1 MGKEVQG
8 CEKPKSVNLFG
19 FDHILVPSISDHSLV
34 KGLEFSD
41 LIQSLPDKILYTL
54 DDIEQPDD
62 IERTDVSE
70 TALNCISQMLM
81 EDDDDDLEN
90 RPGLIEYSLALQ
102 AAEKSLYDV
111 LHNPLGIA
119 ENVDSPDDEF
129 TRTCNSVGVNN
140 SVASVDCIIGDSTSI
155 SDQNKLGFSG
165 ARCNL
170 DYAMQT
176 NSKTFGSSSVSRG
189 TVDSLVNSFQVLDP
203 SEVSQASSQLTCML
217 PEKEHE
223 INILEQNEK
232 ASRILSEAE
241 KNFGEHLMCRSR
253 GTRNHCNEDGDCLE
267 MGRSNKQL
275 AGYDEDSDE
284 QSGMYEVLL
293 CPAMNPH
300 LHKDESS
307 ARIVSEASSG
317 GLGGKLQKNG
327 QSKGSSGRKARAKNQ
342 GNKREVVD
350 LVSLLTQCAQAAVFD
365 SVTAY
370 ELLKQI
376 RQHSSPTGDGTE
388 RMAHYLADALE
399 ARLAG
404 TGRALDASFLSN
416 RLTAAETLAAYLAYV
431 KACPFRKM
439 LNFFANKMIWK
450 LSEKATR
457 IHIIDFGIIHGFQW
471 PGLFQNLS
479 QRPGGPPSVRFT
491 GIDFP
496 QPGFRPA
503 ERVEEAERRLAYFCE
518 RFNVPFEFNG
528 VIKQWDTIRLE
539 DLKIQRDEVLV
550 VNCLNR
556 MRYVSD
562 DAAVDA
568 DSPRDAVLKLIKTV
582 NPDLFI
588 HSIVNGSYSA
598 PFFVSRFRDLL
609 FQSHATFD
617 MFDAVLPLEHEG
629 RILYERDV
637 LGRAAMS
644 VVACEGTERII
655 RPETYKQWQLR
666 NTRVGLKQLPLDRDI
681 VEDVRAKVKLGYHED
696 FAVDEDGNWMLQ
708 AWKGRVLSAVSCWKA
723 AQ

>member
-1 MGKEVQG
+1 MGKQVQG
-8 CEKPKSVNLFG
+8 CEKPKSVNLSG

-34 KGLEFSD
+34 KGLQFSD
-41 LIQSLPDKILYTL
+41 LIQSLPDKTLYTL
-54 DDIEQPDD
+54 DDIERPDD
-62 IERTDVSE
+62 TERPDVSE
-70 TALNCISQMLM
+70 TVLNCISQMLM
-81 EDDDDDLEN
+81 KDDDDDLEN
-90 RPGLIEYSLALQ
+90 RPGLNEYSLALQ

-111 LHNPLGIA
+111 LHNPLSIA

-140 SVASVDCIIGDSTSI
+140 SVASVDSIIGDSTSI
-155 SDQNKLGFSG
+155 SDKNKLGFSVAHG
-165 ARCNL
+165 NL
-170 DYAMQT
+170 DYAMQS

-203 SEVSQASSQLTCML
+203 SEVSQASSQLTRML
-217 PEKEHE
+217 PEEEHE
-223 INILEQNEK
+223 SNILEQNEK
-232 ASRILSEAE
+232 ASRVLSEAE

-284 QSGMYEVLL
+284 QSWMYEVLL

-300 LHKDESS
+300 LHKVESS

-327 QSKGSSGRKARAKNQ
+327 QSKGSSGRKARCKNQ

-404 TGRALDASFLSN
+404 TGRALDASFLSK
-416 RLTAAETLAAYLAYV
+416 RLTAAETLAAYLAY
-431 KACPFRKM
+431 
-439 LNFFANKMIWK
+439 
-450 LSEKATR
+450 
-457 IHIIDFGIIHGFQW
+457 
-471 PGLFQNLS
+471 NLS

-503 ERVEEAERRLAYFCE
+503 ERVEEAERRLAYYCE

-528 VIKQWDTIRLE
+528 VVKQWDTIRLE

-562 DAAVDA
+562 DATVDA

-655 RPETYKQWQLR
+655 RPETYKQWQIR
-666 NTRVGLKQLPLDRDI
+666 NTRVGLKQLPLDHDI

-723 AQ
+723 AH